1 MHCVHQ
7 LTKWLINLNCQTISS
22 NELFYATWLN
32 GWLDAQ
38 EPPGLINPWHG
49 NNKTASR
56 RPICQSIHSTI
67 HPPTSQPADSSAM
80 YSMLLSEAPAAAT
93 RHSSHLQATAA
104 PPMHHSL
111 APLSQS
117 VQNIPAFN
125 EPPKLVQQ
133 HSTEKRKFHWFA
145 YIIIWMHFLQPNF
158 CDWTMNKFKFIIAV
172 QSTPETT
179 LDHFNSFSLS

>member
-1 MHCVHQ
+1 MCSSAHEMVNQFKLPNNFQQWIVLRDVVKRLIGCTGASRAHQ
-7 LTKWLINLNCQTISS
+7 SMTRQQQNRISS
-22 NELFYATWLN
+22 TNLSVHPFN
-32 GWLDAQ
+32 
-38 EPPGLINPWHG
+38 
-49 NNKTASR
+49 
-56 RPICQSIHSTI
+56 
-67 HPPTSQPADSSAM
+67 HPPTHQPADSSAM
-80 YSMLLSEAPAAAT
+80 YSMLLSEAPTATAA
-93 RHSSHLQATAA
+93 RHSSHSQATA

-172 QSTPETT
+172 QSTTETT

>member
-1 MHCVHQ
+1 MHRSLPGSSIHDTATTKPHLVDQFVSPSIQPSTHPPASQ
-7 LTKWLINLNCQTISS
+7 LTAVQCTLC
-22 NELFYATWLN
+22 YCPRH
-32 GWLDAQ
+32 
-38 EPPGLINPWHG
+38 PPPPPAIH
-49 NNKTASR
+49 
-56 RPICQSIHSTI
+56 PIYRQLLLLRCTIHS
-67 HPPTSQPADSSAM
+67 
-80 YSMLLSEAPAAAT
+80 
-93 RHSSHLQATAA
+93 
-104 PPMHHSL
+104 
-111 APLSQS
+111 LSQS

-125 EPPKLVQQ
+125 ESPKLVQQ